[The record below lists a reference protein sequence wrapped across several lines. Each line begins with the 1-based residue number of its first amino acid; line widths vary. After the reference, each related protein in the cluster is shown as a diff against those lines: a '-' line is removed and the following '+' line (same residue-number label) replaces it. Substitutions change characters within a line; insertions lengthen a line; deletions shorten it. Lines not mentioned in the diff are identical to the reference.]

1 MIQLCLFGVQILFSI
16 IILKAFTKDLV
27 TLSWIGKY
35 LQITIRDTGVRN
47 AAGPAAN
54 PNSRPQEPKPH
65 FSGDRK
71 KSALYEAAT
80 KARKA
85 SGDDPKALL
94 LAATQAAKRLD
105 MNKWFVMKKMEKDA
119 DLATQLK
126 YFIEKRKGYY
136 KITSVTN
143 STYLMAKF
151 IKA

>member
-1 MIQLCLFGVQILFSI
+1 MNC
-16 IILKAFTKDLV
+16 
-27 TLSWIGKY
+27 
-35 LQITIRDTGVRN
+35 LQITIRD
-47 AAGPAAN
+47 AAGPSVSKAAN

-119 DLATQLK
+119 DLAMQLK
-126 YFIEKRKGYY
+126 YFIEKGKGYY
-136 KITSVTN
+136 EIIISLSVT
-143 STYLMAKF
+143 TLP
-151 IKA
+151 I